1 MKKPNPEMTDE
12 ENPELT
18 DEFFKNAI
26 PACLSHPDLVEDWER
41 RKGLPRSVQQVISIR
56 IDQDVVA
63 IFKATGKG
71 WQKRMNAALRMGAEK
86 LGPYIG
92 ESEKKRPVRKKQSVL
107 VK

>member
-1 MKKPNPEMTDE
+1 MKKPDPCMTDD
-12 ENPELT
+12 ENPEWT
-18 DEFFKNAI
+18 DEDFKRAV
-26 PACLSHPDLVEDWER
+26 PARLSHPDLVEAWER
-41 RKGLPRSVQQVISIR
+41 EKGLPRPVQQVISIR
-56 IDQDVVA
+56 IDQDVLA
-63 IFKATGKG
+63 TFKATGKG